1 MLKGKTVLIAED
13 DSTMQMFV
21 VGTLKQELNCENI
34 VTFKN
39 GKQVLKILKTKFQ
52 SVPLHLILCDWEMPG
67 ATGDE
72 ILKYVKE
79 NAKLRRVPFIMTTSR
94 SDEESLKKVI
104 KMGVTDYLIK
114 PFSVNDLS
122 ERIGRIMQ
130 KEVTKKLVSDDMKDT
145 PSVEL
150 LLNGASAPSE
160 GTLREVSLKKCVTR
174 FPVFKQGLKGLS
186 GNAKLTIKLKGYK
199 INLKVQIENVAP
211 DSKSLETE
219 KEEFL
224 IVNLNVTEIDDANRE
239 MLKRM
244 LSNSPKK

>member
-21 VGTLKQELNCENI
+21 VGTLKQELNCDNI
-34 VTFKN
+34 LTFKN
-39 GKQVLKILKTKFQ
+39 GKQVLKTLKTRFQ

-72 ILKYVKE
+72 ILSYMKGD
-79 NAKLRRVPFIMTTSR
+79 AKLRQVPFIMTTSR
-94 SDEESLKKVI
+94 SDEGSLKKVI
-104 KMGVTDYLIK
+104 KMGVSDYLIK
-114 PFSVNDLS
+114 PFSVNDLV
-122 ERIGRIMQ
+122 ERIGRIIQ
-130 KEVTKKLVSDDMKDT
+130 KEVTTKLITDDTKDT
-145 PSVEL
+145 PGVEL

-160 GTLREVSLKKCVTR
+160 GTLREVSLKNCVTR

-199 INLKVQIENVAP
+199 INLKVLVEKVEP
-211 DSKSLETE
+211 DSEATE
-219 KEEFL
+219 KEEYL
-224 IVNLNVTEIDDANRE
+224 IVSLKVTEIDDANKE

-244 LSNSPKK
+244 LSNSQGK

>member
-21 VGTLKQELNCENI
+21 VGTLKQELNCDNI

-39 GKQVLKILKTKFQ
+39 GKQVLKSLKTRFQ

-72 ILKYVKE
+72 ILKYMKGD
-79 NAKLRRVPFIMTTSR
+79 AKLRRVPFIMTTSR

-104 KMGVTDYLIK
+104 KMGVSDYLIK
-114 PFSVNDLS
+114 PFSVNDLA

-130 KEVTKKLVSDDMKDT
+130 KEDTKKLVMDDTKDT

-150 LLNGASAPSE
+150 LLNGVSVPSV
-160 GTLREVSLKKCVTR
+160 GTLREVSLKNCVTR

-186 GNAKLTIKLKGYK
+186 GNAKLTIMLKGYK
-199 INLKVQIENVAP
+199 INLKVLIEKVVP
-211 DSKSLETE
+211 DSNSPEE
-219 KEEFL
+219 EEFL
-224 IVNLNVTEIDDANRE
+224 IVSLKVTEIDDANKE
-239 MLKRM
+239 MLKRI
-244 LSNSPKK
+244 LSNSP

>member
-21 VGTLKQELNCENI
+21 VGTLKQELNCDNI

-39 GKQVLKILKTKFQ
+39 GKQVLKSLKTRFQ

-72 ILKYVKE
+72 ILKYMKGD
-79 NAKLRRVPFIMTTSR
+79 AKLRRVPFIMTTSR

-104 KMGVTDYLIK
+104 KMGVNDYLIK
-114 PFSVNDLS
+114 PFSVNDLV

-130 KEVTKKLVSDDMKDT
+130 KEDTKKLVTDDTIDT

-150 LLNGASAPSE
+150 LLNSASAPYK
-160 GTLREVSLKKCVTR
+160 GTLREVSLNNCVTR

-199 INLKVQIENVAP
+199 INLKVLVENVAP
-211 DSKSLETE
+211 DTAGVEE
-219 KEEFL
+219 EEFL
-224 IVNLNVTEIDDANRE
+224 IVSLKVTEIDDANRE

-244 LSNSPKK
+244 LSNDTKN

>member
-1 MLKGKTVLIAED
+1 MLKGKTILLAED

-21 VGTLKQELNCENI
+21 AGTLKQELNCDNI
-34 VTFKN
+34 LLFKN
-39 GKQVLKILKTKFQ
+39 GKQVLKALQTKYQ
-52 SVPLHLILCDWEMPG
+52 TVPLHLILCDWEMPG

-72 ILKYVKE
+72 ILKYVKG

-104 KMGVTDYLIK
+104 KMGVNDYLIK
-114 PFSVNDLS
+114 PFSVNDLVG
-122 ERIGRIMQ
+122 RIGRIMQ
-130 KEVTKKLVSDDMKDT
+130 KEITKKLITDDMKDT

-150 LLNGASAPSE
+150 LLNGASAPSN
-160 GTLREVSLKKCVTR
+160 GTLREVSLKSCVTR

-199 INLKVQIENVAP
+199 INLKVLVEKVVP
-211 DSKSLETE
+211 DTE
-219 KEEFL
+219 GSEEEEFL
-224 IVNLNVTEIDDANRE
+224 VVSLKVTEIDDANKE

-244 LSNSPKK
+244 LSNSP